1 LVLSAVSAAWGQG
14 GDFGGGT
21 GEEGKAL
28 VVSAEFTAGSA
39 AAPGRLFITAK
50 VKQGWHIY
58 SITQPPG
65 GPLATTI
72 KVQPPAGVRVGD
84 FQVSPPPKKSKE
96 VGFGDLVIETH
107 QGTVTWYAPLELAA
121 GIDPATLK
129 IPGQLNVQACDPQS
143 CYPPRDYPFTAVLGQ
158 GVAVGGVAP
167 ASPLAPAERQAAAE
181 SPRPA
186 AGQPAAPPAGE
197 DAGLAWQP
205 FTTIAALGQLT
216 AGGLDLGKIQQD
228 VHQRFAAAAPLDIVW
243 YVVAGFL
250 GGLILN
256 VMPCV
261 LPVIGLKIM
270 SFVEQSGHD
279 RRRALVLNLWY
290 SLGLMAVFFV
300 LATLAVTIGLG
311 WGQMFAKAGFS
322 LTLAAVVFVMGL
334 SFLGV
339 WEIPIP
345 GFAGRGKATE
355 LAAKEGAAGAF
366 VKGALTTVLA
376 TPCTFP
382 VLATA
387 LAWAIAQPP
396 LLTYA
401 VFLSIGLGMASPYLL
416 IGAFP
421 QLIRFLPKPG
431 AWMDTFKQLMGFV
444 LMGTVVWF
452 LTFVALPLVAPTVGL
467 LFGLW
472 GACWWVGRL
481 SPLADAAARGRTW
494 LEAAAFAAVVWIL
507 MFTGISFPGVE
518 PLGVPAFSFRGL
530 AQVMRDRYDFEVR
543 IAAIRVPVVHPA
555 ATAGPKTVM
564 VDFTA
569 NWCPNCKF
577 LEATI
582 LESPAVVEAVRRYG
596 VVTLQADWSH
606 EDPEVS
612 KLLEALGCKQI
623 PVLAIFPARD
633 PNHPVVFLGGCW
645 TQKLVDALKKAAGK

>member
-1 LVLSAVSAAWGQG
+1 MGTAGRFWRFRRRQG
-14 GDFGGGT
+14 
-21 GEEGKAL
+21 EQGKAAT
-28 VVSAEFTAGSA
+28 VSAEFTAPSA
-39 AAPGRLFITAK
+39 TAPGRLFITATIK
-50 VKQGWHIY
+50 SGWHIY
-58 SITQPPG
+58 SITQPEG
-65 GPLATTI
+65 GPLATKITL
-72 KVQPPAGVRVGD
+72 KPPAGVRVGD

-96 VGFGDLVIETH
+96 VGFGDLVIESH
-107 QGTVTWYAPLELAA
+107 AGTMNLVRPAGTGRGRRSRRAQDPGEIERPGLRSAGLLSAA
-121 GIDPATLK
+121 GLRLHGRAGPGGGGRQRGGRKPAGCG
-129 IPGQLNVQACDPQS
+129 I
-143 CYPPRDYPFTAVLGQ
+143 
-158 GVAVGGVAP
+158 
-167 ASPLAPAERQAAAE
+167 AA
-181 SPRPA
+181 A
-186 AGQPAAPPAGE
+186 AGQPESQPSGRRGR
-197 DAGLAWQP
+197 GLAL
-205 FTTIAALGQLT
+205 AAIHHHRRAGQLT
-216 AGGLDLGKIQQD
+216 GAGLDLDKIQQD
-228 VHQRFAAAAPLDIVW
+228 VHQQFAAASPLDIAW

-279 RRRALVLNLWY
+279 RRRALVLNVWY
-290 SLGLMAVFFV
+290 SLGLLAVFFV

-416 IGAFP
+416 IAVFP
-421 QLIRFLPKPG
+421 RLIRFLPKPG

-452 LTFVALPLVAPTVGL
+452 LTFVDLPLVAPTVGL

-481 SPLADAAARGRTW
+481 SPLADGGAKGRTW

-543 IAAIRVPVVHPA
+543 IAAIRGPVVHPA
-555 ATAGPKTVM
+555 VTAGPKTVM

-577 LEATI
+577 LEATV

-645 TQKLVDALKKAAGK
+645 TQTLVDALKKAAGK